1 MDDVNPQAEIAELR
15 LRLEEAEETLRA
27 IREGAVDAFL
37 VAEASGERVY
47 TLEGADRPYRLLV
60 EQMQQGALTLHE
72 DGTIV
77 FSNLRASTLLGVPHP
92 RLTGMDLASFVIEE
106 HRATYR
112 SLLQEGR
119 STISQ
124 GEVLLERP
132 DGSRAPVYLTV
143 SELPKASGVAVCVLI
158 TDLTAQKHQEQLARA
173 HQALRAS
180 EEALIEA
187 DRRKT
192 EFLAMLAHELRNP
205 LAPISN
211 ALRIVRMNPH
221 DVTAVTAAS
230 ELAERQVGQL
240 VRLVDDLLDVSRI
253 SRGKIDLR
261 MTRVE
266 LRAIIEQVLTAV
278 RTQCDATELTIAAS
292 LPNDPVFVL
301 ADPVRMSQV
310 VGNLLSNACK
320 FTPSGGRVDVILTT
334 EEHPPRMVLT
344 VRDSGIGIAP
354 EELPGIFDL
363 FTQVDSSLERSQ
375 GGLGIGLT
383 LVRTLVQMHG
393 GTVEAASEG
402 LGRGSTF
409 TVRLPLSVE
418 PTVTRQP
425 PFRQGWARGAP
436 PLRILVVDDNRDSA
450 ESLAMLL
457 TLGGHEVLTAHDG
470 ISAVDAANSF
480 RPRVI
485 LMDIGMPRLNGYQA
499 ARTIRAQPGGRDV
512 ILIALTGWGQEEDK
526 RRTAEAGFD
535 AHLTKPIDPQEFDAV
550 LTSLDVARVA
560 LTGEG
565 TPAEVDLNKKGADTS
580 APLTP
585 PV

>member
-1 MDDVNPQAEIAELR
+1 MDELNSRTEIDELR

-27 IREGAVDAFL
+27 IREGAVDAFV
-37 VAEASGERVY
+37 VAETSGERVY

-77 FSNLRASTLLGVPHP
+77 YSNHRAATLLGLPHQK
-92 RLTGMDLASFVIEE
+92 LAGTDLESFVMDE
-106 HRATYR
+106 HRDTYR

-119 STISQ
+119 SAISQ
-124 GEVLLERP
+124 GEVVLERP
-132 DGSRAPVYLTV
+132 DGSRAPVYLTL

-158 TDLTAQKHQEQLARA
+158 TDLTAQKHQEQLAQA

-221 DVTAVTAAS
+221 DVPAVVAAS
-230 ELAERQVGQL
+230 EMAERQVGQL

-266 LRAIIEQVLTAV
+266 LRAIIEQVLEAA
-278 RTQCDATELTIAAS
+278 RLQCEAMDLAITAS
-292 LPNDPVFVL
+292 LPEGPVYLL

-310 VGNLLSNACK
+310 IGNLLSNACK
-320 FTPSGGRVDVILTT
+320 FTPRGGRVDLNVTT
-334 EEHPPRMVLT
+334 EGHPPQVIVT
-344 VRDSGIGIAP
+344 VRDTGIGIAQ
-354 EELPGIFDL
+354 EELPQIFEL

-383 LVRTLVQMHG
+383 LVRTLVHLHG
-393 GTVEAASEG
+393 GTVEASSDG
-402 LGRGSTF
+402 LGKGSTF
-409 TVRLPLSVE
+409 TVRLPLYVEQSVKGL
-418 PTVTRQP
+418 PLTRQ
-425 PFRQGWARGAP
+425 GSVGSAR
-436 PLRILVVDDNRDSA
+436 PLRILVVDDNHDSA

-457 TLGGHEVLTAHDG
+457 TLGGHDVRTAHDG
-470 ISAVDAANSF
+470 VAAVDAARTF
-480 RPRVI
+480 RPRVV
-485 LMDIGMPRLNGYQA
+485 LMDIGMPRVNGYEA
-499 ARTIRAQPGGRDV
+499 ARTIREAPWGRDV
-512 ILIALTGWGQEEDK
+512 ILIALTGWGQDEDK

-535 AHLTKPIDPQEFDAV
+535 AHLTKPMDPHEFEAV
-550 LTSLDVARVA
+550 LASLDGAHGVRGP
-560 LTGEG
+560 LG
-565 TPAEVDLNKKGADTS
+565 T
-580 APLTP
+580 
-585 PV
+585 

>member
-1 MDDVNPQAEIAELR
+1 MDDLNPRAEIAELR

-27 IREGAVDAFL
+27 IREGAVDAF
-37 VAEASGERVY
+37 VVSETSGERVY

-77 FSNLRASTLLGVPHP
+77 YSNLRASTLLGVPNP
-92 RLTGMDLASFVIEE
+92 QLAGAELESFVLDE
-106 HRATYR
+106 HRAAYR
-112 SLLQEGR
+112 SLLQQGR
-119 STISQ
+119 SAISQ
-124 GEVLLERP
+124 GEIILERP
-132 DGSRAPVYLTV
+132 DGSHAPVYLTL

-180 EEALIEA
+180 EEALIES

-211 ALRIVRMNPH
+211 ALHIVRMNPH
-221 DVTAVTAAS
+221 DVPAVIAAS
-230 ELAERQVGQL
+230 EMAERQVGQL

-253 SRGKIDLR
+253 SRGKIELR
-261 MTRVE
+261 MSRVE
-266 LRAIIEQVLTAV
+266 LRAIIEQVVQAV
-278 RTQCDATELTIAAS
+278 RVQCEAMDLAITAS
-292 LPNDPVFVL
+292 LPKDPVYVL

-320 FTPSGGRVDVILTT
+320 FTPRGGRIDLIVTT
-334 EEHPPRMVLT
+334 EEHPAQLIVT
-344 VRDSGIGIAP
+344 VRDSGIGIAR
-354 EELPGIFDL
+354 EELAHIFEL

-402 LGRGSTF
+402 LGKGSTF
-409 TVRLPLSVE
+409 TVRLPLYE
-418 PTVTRQP
+418 EQP
-425 PFRQGWARGAP
+425 IMRPPSMRHGSGRSAR

-457 TLGGHEVLTAHDG
+457 MLGGHDVLTAHDG
-470 ISAVDAANSF
+470 IAAVDAAQTF
-480 RPRVI
+480 QPRVI
-485 LMDIGMPRLNGYQA
+485 LMDIGMPRVNGYEA
-499 ARTIRAQPGGRDV
+499 ARTIREAPWGRDV

-535 AHLTKPIDPQEFDAV
+535 AHLTKPMDPQEFEAV
-550 LTSLDVARVA
+550 LASLDATNGVQVT
-560 LTGEG
+560 LG
-565 TPAEVDLNKKGADTS
+565 S
-580 APLTP
+580 
-585 PV
+585 